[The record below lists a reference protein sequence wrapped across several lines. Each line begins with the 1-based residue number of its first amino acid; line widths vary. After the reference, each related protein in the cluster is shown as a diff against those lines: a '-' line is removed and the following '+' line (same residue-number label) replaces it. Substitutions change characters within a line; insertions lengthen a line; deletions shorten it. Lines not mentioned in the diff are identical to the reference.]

1 MTTTADW
8 YFDYL
13 SPYPWLQLARFDAL
27 PADLIVQPRPVLF
40 AALLNHWGQKG
51 PAEIPAK
58 ARQTGRYT
66 QWLAAQRGL
75 AMAGPPRHPFNP
87 LPLLRLTLALG
98 ATVEVVRTVYRHVW
112 GEGHDG
118 QSDDS
123 LALLADRLGVTD
135 LAGILSDPQWKVA
148 LRANTDEAIARG
160 VYGVPTFAI
169 DDQLFWGDDV
179 TDMMLAW
186 LDDRAMFERAPYA
199 RDVPVTRAAWRL
211 KD

>member
-13 SPYPWLQLARFDAL
+13 SPYPWLQMARFDAL
-27 PADLIVQPRPVLF
+27 PASLIVQPRPVLF

-66 QWLAAQRGL
+66 IWLAAQRGL
-75 AMAGPPRHPFNP
+75 PMAGPPRHPFNP

-98 ATVEVVRTVYRHVW
+98 STVEVVRTIYRHVW

-118 QSDDS
+118 QSDES
-123 LALLADRLGVTD
+123 LALLANKLGIHNLTEL
-135 LAGILSDPQWKVA
+135 LADPQWKA
-148 LRANTDEAIARG
+148 ELRTNTDTAIARG

-169 DDQLFWGDDV
+169 GAQLFWGDDV

-186 LDDRAMFERAPYA
+186 LDDRDMFDRPPYQ
-199 RDVPVTRAAWRL
+199 RDQPVTRAAWRL
-211 KD
+211 KE